1 METLEHLTTVPLV
14 VQAVE
19 LMERVDLMV
28 MVMSPQLIQH
38 KEKMVVQE
46 EL

>member
-14 VQAVE
+14 VQVVE
-19 LMERVDLMV
+19 LMEKVDLMV
-28 MVMSPQLIQH
+28 MVMNLQLILL
-38 KEKMVVQE
+38 KVKMVVQE